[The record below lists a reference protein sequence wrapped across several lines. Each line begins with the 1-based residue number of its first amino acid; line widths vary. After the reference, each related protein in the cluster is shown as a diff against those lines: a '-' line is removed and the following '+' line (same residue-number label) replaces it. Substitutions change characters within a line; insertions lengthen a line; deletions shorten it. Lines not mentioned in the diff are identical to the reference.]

1 MRERVQPREVRVEDE
16 EYYGSDFDEKD
27 NRDSIVGN
35 RRYERRFREAR
46 NREDNNLDSI
56 KMKIPSFQGKN
67 NAKAYFEWDKKVFD
81 CHTYSELKKVK
92 LVAIEFFNY
101 AIIWWDQLVLNRK
114 RNRECSIKTWEEM
127 KTLIR
132 GWFVPSHYYNELY
145 QKLQS
150 LTQGN

>member
-1 MRERVQPREVRVEDE
+1 
-16 EYYGSDFDEKD
+16 
-27 NRDSIVGN
+27 
-35 RRYERRFREAR
+35 
-46 NREDNNLDSI
+46 
-56 KMKIPSFQGKN
+56 MKIPSFQSKN

-92 LVAIEFFNY
+92 LVAIEFSNY
-101 AIIWWDQLVLNRK
+101 VIIWWDQLVLNRK
-114 RNRECSIKTWEEM
+114 RNRECSIKMWEEM